1 MNNIEL
7 KWNVIIGDFNH
18 KDIETYNIFDHDYF
32 KEYCDKAW
40 KNYKNDFN
48 SFSKEVKR
56 NLMYYF
62 WSKCEWEVIV
72 SHWPPS
78 ERFEDKKIDV
88 YEQVMMN
95 WNVFIVYL
103 WNYYYLKSTRKEN
116 IKANLHVTE
125 IRNHVSNIDLEE
137 EYEDL

>member
-40 KNYKNDFN
+40 KKYKYDFDA
-48 SFSKEVKR
+48 FSKEVKR

-78 ERFEDKKIDV
+78 ERFNDKKIDV

-95 WNVFIVYL
+95 WDVFIVYL
-103 WNYYYLKSTRKEN
+103 WNYYYLKSTRKE
-116 IKANLHVTE
+116 KY
-125 IRNHVSNIDLEE
+125 R
-137 EYEDL
+137 

>member
-7 KWNVIIGDFNH
+7 KWNVIIGNFNH
-18 KDIETYNIFDHDYF
+18 KEIETYNIFNHYYF
-32 KEYCDKAW
+32 KEDCDKAW
-40 KNYKNDFN
+40 KNNKYDFDA
-48 SFSKEVKR
+48 FSKEVKR
-56 NLMYYF
+56 SLMYYF

-88 YEQVMMN
+88 YEQVIMN
-95 WNVFIVYL
+95 WDVFIVYL
-103 WNYYYLKSTRKEN
+103 WNHYYLKSSKKKDIIIRVAE
-116 IKANLHVTE
+116 IK
-125 IRNHVSNIDLEE
+125 RHVSNIDLEE